1 MHTDLKFM
9 TVMQWMSPAF
19 PIGAFAYSHGLEWAI
34 DKGHVSNGKKLQNW
48 IADLLEYGS
57 LRTDAIFISLI
68 LRGHDAKKMNELSI
82 ALCPAGERLLETKL
96 QGSAFAKVIED
107 VWKQDIGDLSLP
119 IAVAL
124 AASLVKNINPSL
136 CLSNLP
142 IGKILEGYLIK
153 SITLSGSNLVS
164 VAIRLI
170 PIGQTEGQRIML
182 ELSSKISDL
191 VQSASESEID
201 DLNSACFFS
210 DISAMEHEYLQPRIF
225 KT

>member
-1 MHTDLKFM
+1 MHMHTDLKFM

-34 DKGHVSNGKKLQNW
+34 DKDHVSNGEKLQKW
-48 IADLLEYGS
+48 ITDLLEYGS

-68 LRGHDAKKMNELSI
+68 LRGHDVRKMNELSM

-107 VWKQDIGDLSLP
+107 VWQQDIGELSLP

-124 AASLVKNINPSL
+124 AAKNQSIEQDLILPAYL
-136 CLSNLP
+136 HAFCSNL
-142 IGKILEGYLIK
+142 I
-153 SITLSGSNLVS
+153 SA
-164 VAIRLI
+164 AIRLI

-182 ELSSKISDL
+182 ELYTTISDL
-191 VQSASESEID
+191 GQTASESEID

-210 DISAMEHEYLQPRIF
+210 DVSAM
-225 KT
+225 

>member
-1 MHTDLKFM
+1 MHIHTDLKFM

-34 DKGHVSNGKKLQNW
+34 DKDHVSNGEKLQKW
-48 IADLLEYGS
+48 ITDLLEYGS

-68 LRGHDAKKMNELSI
+68 LRGHDVRKMNELSM

-107 VWKQDIGDLSLP
+107 VWQQDIGELSLP

-124 AASLVKNINPSL
+124 AAKNQSIEQDLILPAYL
-136 CLSNLP
+136 HAFCSNL
-142 IGKILEGYLIK
+142 I
-153 SITLSGSNLVS
+153 SA
-164 VAIRLI
+164 AIRLI

-182 ELSSKISDL
+182 ELYTTISDL
-191 VQSASESEID
+191 VQTASESEID

-210 DISAMEHEYLQPRIF
+210 DVSAMEHEYLQPRIF

>member
-1 MHTDLKFM
+1 MHMHTDLKFM

-34 DKGHVSNGKKLQNW
+34 DKDHVSNGEKLQKW
-48 IADLLEYGS
+48 ITDLLEYGS

-68 LRGHDAKKMNELSI
+68 LRGHDVMKMNELSM

-107 VWKQDIGDLSLP
+107 VWQQDIGELSLP

-124 AASLVKNINPSL
+124 AAKNQSIEQDLILPAYL
-136 CLSNLP
+136 HAFCSNL
-142 IGKILEGYLIK
+142 I
-153 SITLSGSNLVS
+153 SA
-164 VAIRLI
+164 AIRLI

-182 ELSSKISDL
+182 ELYTTISDL
-191 VQSASESEID
+191 VQTASESEID

-210 DISAMEHEYLQPRIF
+210 DVSAMEHEYLQPRIF

>member
-1 MHTDLKFM
+1 MHMHTDLKFM

-34 DKGHVSNGKKLQNW
+34 DKDHVSNGEKLQKW
-48 IADLLEYGS
+48 ITDLLEYGS

-68 LRGHDAKKMNELSI
+68 LRGHDVRKMNELSM

-107 VWKQDIGDLSLP
+107 VWQQDIGELSLP

-124 AASLVKNINPSL
+124 AAKNQSIEQDLILPAYL
-136 CLSNLP
+136 HAFCSNL
-142 IGKILEGYLIK
+142 I
-153 SITLSGSNLVS
+153 SA
-164 VAIRLI
+164 AIRLI

-182 ELSSKISDL
+182 ELYPTISDL
-191 VQSASESEID
+191 VKTASESEID

-210 DISAMEHEYLQPRIF
+210 DVSAMEHEHLQPRIF

>member
-1 MHTDLKFM
+1 MAMAEHIHMNTEKVPMHMHTDLKFM

-107 VWKQDIGDLSLP
+107 VWQQDIGDLSLP

-124 AASLVKNINPSL
+124 AAKKQSIKQNLILPAYVHAF
-136 CLSNLP
+136 CSNL
-142 IGKILEGYLIK
+142 I
-153 SITLSGSNLVS
+153 SA
-164 VAIRLI
+164 AIRLI

-182 ELSSKISDL
+182 ELYPTISDL
-191 VQSASESEID
+191 VKTASENEID
-201 DLNSACFFS
+201 AYLESTIFSA
-210 DISAMEHEYLQPRIF
+210 IN
-225 KT
+225 

>member
-1 MHTDLKFM
+1 MHTELKFM

-34 DKGHVSNGKKLQNW
+34 DKDHVSNGEKLQKW
-48 IADLLEYGS
+48 ITDLLEYGS

-68 LRGHDAKKMNELSI
+68 LRGHDAKKMNELSM

-107 VWKQDIGDLSLP
+107 VWQQDIGELSLP

-124 AASLVKNINPSL
+124 AAKNQSIEQDLILPAYL
-136 CLSNLP
+136 HAFCSNL
-142 IGKILEGYLIK
+142 I
-153 SITLSGSNLVS
+153 SA
-164 VAIRLI
+164 AIRLI

-182 ELSSKISDL
+182 ELYTTISDL
-191 VQSASESEID
+191 VQTAAGSEID

-210 DISAMEHEYLQPRIF
+210 DVSAMEHEYLQPRIF

>member
-1 MHTDLKFM
+1 MHMHTDLKFM

-34 DKGHVSNGKKLQNW
+34 DKDHVSNGEKLQKW
-48 IADLLEYGS
+48 ITDLLEYGS
-57 LRTDAIFISLI
+57 LRTDSIFISLI
-68 LRGHDAKKMNELSI
+68 LRGHDAKKMNELSM

-107 VWKQDIGDLSLP
+107 VWQQDIGELSLP

-124 AASLVKNINPSL
+124 AAKNQSIEQDLILPAYL
-136 CLSNLP
+136 HAFCSNL
-142 IGKILEGYLIK
+142 I
-153 SITLSGSNLVS
+153 SA
-164 VAIRLI
+164 AIRLI
-170 PIGQTEGQRIML
+170 PIDQTEGQRIML
-182 ELSSKISDL
+182 ELYTTISDL
-191 VQSASESEID
+191 VQTASESEID

-210 DISAMEHEYLQPRIF
+210 DVSAMEHEYLQPRIF

>member
-1 MHTDLKFM
+1 MHMHTDLKFM

-34 DKGHVSNGKKLQNW
+34 DKDHVSNGEKLQKW
-48 IADLLEYGS
+48 ITDLLEYGS

-68 LRGHDAKKMNELSI
+68 LRGHDVRKMNELSM

-107 VWKQDIGDLSLP
+107 VWQQDIGELSLP

-124 AASLVKNINPSL
+124 AAKNQSIEQDLILPAYL
-136 CLSNLP
+136 HAFCSNL
-142 IGKILEGYLIK
+142 I
-153 SITLSGSNLVS
+153 SA
-164 VAIRLI
+164 AIRLI

-182 ELSSKISDL
+182 ELYPTISDL
-191 VQSASESEID
+191 VKTASESEID
-201 DLNSACFFS
+201 DLNSACFITS
-210 DISAMEHEYLQPRIF
+210 NSASPIF
-225 KT
+225 

>member
-1 MHTDLKFM
+1 MHMHTDLKFM

-34 DKGHVSNGKKLQNW
+34 DKDHVSNGEKLQKW
-48 IADLLEYGS
+48 ITDLLEYGS

-68 LRGHDAKKMNELSI
+68 LRGHDAKKLNELSM

-107 VWKQDIGDLSLP
+107 VWQQDIGELSLP

-124 AASLVKNINPSL
+124 AAKNQSIEQDLILPAYL
-136 CLSNLP
+136 HAFCSNL
-142 IGKILEGYLIK
+142 I
-153 SITLSGSNLVS
+153 SA
-164 VAIRLI
+164 AIRLI

-182 ELSSKISDL
+182 ELYTTISDL
-191 VQSASESEID
+191 VQTASGSEID

-210 DISAMEHEYLQPRIF
+210 DVSAMEHEYLQPRMF

>member
-1 MHTDLKFM
+1 MHMHTDLKFM

-34 DKGHVSNGKKLQNW
+34 DKDHVSNGEKLQKW
-48 IADLLEYGS
+48 ITDLLEYGS

-68 LRGHDAKKMNELSI
+68 LRGHDVRKMNELSM

-107 VWKQDIGDLSLP
+107 VWQQDIGELSLP

-124 AASLVKNINPSL
+124 AAKNQSIEQDLILPVYL
-136 CLSNLP
+136 HAFCSNL
-142 IGKILEGYLIK
+142 I
-153 SITLSGSNLVS
+153 SA
-164 VAIRLI
+164 AIRLI

-182 ELSSKISDL
+182 ELYTTISDL
-191 VQSASESEID
+191 VQTASESEID

-210 DISAMEHEYLQPRIF
+210 DVSAMEHEYLQPRIF

>member
-1 MHTDLKFM
+1 MHMHTELKFM

-34 DKGHVSNGKKLQNW
+34 DKDHVSNGEKLQKW
-48 IADLLEYGS
+48 ITDLLEYGS

-68 LRGHDAKKMNELSI
+68 LRGHDVRKMNELSM

-107 VWKQDIGDLSLP
+107 VWQQDIGELSLP

-124 AASLVKNINPSL
+124 AAKNQSIEQDLILPAYL
-136 CLSNLP
+136 HAFCSNL
-142 IGKILEGYLIK
+142 I
-153 SITLSGSNLVS
+153 SA
-164 VAIRLI
+164 AIRLI
-170 PIGQTEGQRIML
+170 PIGQTEGQLIML
-182 ELSSKISDL
+182 ELYTTISDL
-191 VQSASESEID
+191 VQTASESEID

-210 DISAMEHEYLQPRIF
+210 DVSAMEHEYLQPRIF

>member
-1 MHTDLKFM
+1 MHTDVKFM

-34 DKGHVSNGKKLQNW
+34 DKDHVSNGEKLQKW
-48 IADLLEYGS
+48 ITDLLEYGS

-68 LRGHDAKKMNELSI
+68 LRGHDVRKMNELSM

-107 VWKQDIGDLSLP
+107 VWQQDIGELSLP

-124 AASLVKNINPSL
+124 AAKNQSIEQDLILPAYL
-136 CLSNLP
+136 HAFCSNL
-142 IGKILEGYLIK
+142 I
-153 SITLSGSNLVS
+153 SA
-164 VAIRLI
+164 AIRLI

-182 ELSSKISDL
+182 ELYTTISDL
-191 VQSASESEID
+191 VQTASESEID

-210 DISAMEHEYLQPRIF
+210 DVSAMEHEYLQPRIF

>member
-1 MHTDLKFM
+1 MHMHTDLKFM

-34 DKGHVSNGKKLQNW
+34 DKDHVSNGEKLQKW
-48 IADLLEYGS
+48 ITDLLEYGS

-68 LRGHDAKKMNELSI
+68 LRGHDAKKMNELSM

-107 VWKQDIGDLSLP
+107 VWQQDIGELSLP

-124 AASLVKNINPSL
+124 AAKNQSIEQDLILPAYL
-136 CLSNLP
+136 HAFCSNL
-142 IGKILEGYLIK
+142 I
-153 SITLSGSNLVS
+153 SA
-164 VAIRLI
+164 AIRLI
-170 PIGQTEGQRIML
+170 PIGQTGGQRILL
-182 ELSSKISDL
+182 ELYTTISDL
-191 VQSASESEID
+191 VQTASESEID

-210 DISAMEHEYLQPRIF
+210 DVSAMEHEYLQPRIF

>member
-1 MHTDLKFM
+1 MHMHTDLKFI

-34 DKGHVSNGKKLQNW
+34 DKGHVSNGEKLQKW
-48 IADLLEYGS
+48 ITDLLEYGS

-68 LRGHDAKKMNELSI
+68 LRGHDVRKMNELSM

-96 QGSAFAKVIED
+96 QGSAFAKVFED
-107 VWKQDIGDLSLP
+107 VWQQDIGELSLP

-124 AASLVKNINPSL
+124 ASKNQSIEQDLILPAYL
-136 CLSNLP
+136 HAFCSNL
-142 IGKILEGYLIK
+142 I
-153 SITLSGSNLVS
+153 SA
-164 VAIRLI
+164 AIRLI

-182 ELSSKISDL
+182 ELYQTISDL
-191 VQSASESEID
+191 VKTASESEID

-210 DISAMEHEYLQPRIF
+210 DVSAMEHEYLQPRIF

>member
-34 DKGHVSNGKKLQNW
+34 DKGHVGNGKKLQNW

-107 VWKQDIGDLSLP
+107 VWQQDLSL
-119 IAVAL
+119 IH
-124 AASLVKNINPSL
+124 I
-136 CLSNLP
+136 
-142 IGKILEGYLIK
+142 
-153 SITLSGSNLVS
+153 
-164 VAIRLI
+164 
-170 PIGQTEGQRIML
+170 
-182 ELSSKISDL
+182 
-191 VQSASESEID
+191 
-201 DLNSACFFS
+201 
-210 DISAMEHEYLQPRIF
+210 
-225 KT
+225 

>member
-1 MHTDLKFM
+1 MHMHTDLKFM
-9 TVMQWMSPAF
+9 TVIQWMSPAF

-34 DKGHVSNGKKLQNW
+34 DKDHVSNGEKLQKW
-48 IADLLEYGS
+48 ITDLLEYGS

-68 LRGHDAKKMNELSI
+68 LRGHDVRKMNELSM

-107 VWKQDIGDLSLP
+107 VWQQDIGELSLP

-124 AASLVKNINPSL
+124 AAKNQSIEQDLILPAYL
-136 CLSNLP
+136 HAFCSNL
-142 IGKILEGYLIK
+142 I
-153 SITLSGSNLVS
+153 SA
-164 VAIRLI
+164 AIRLI

-182 ELSSKISDL
+182 ELYTTISDL
-191 VQSASESEID
+191 VQTASKSEID

-210 DISAMEHEYLQPRIF
+210 DVSAMEHEYLQPRIF

>member
-1 MHTDLKFM
+1 MAEPIHMNTDLKLI

-34 DKGHVSNGKKLQNW
+34 YKGRVSNGEKLHKW
-48 IADLLEYGS
+48 ITDLIEYGS

-68 LRGHDAKKMNELSI
+68 LRGHDPNEMNELAM

-96 QGSAFAKVIED
+96 QGSAFAKVIKD
-107 VWKQDIGDLSLP
+107 VWQQDIGELSLP

-124 AASLVKNINPSL
+124 AAKNQSIEQNLILPAYL
-136 CLSNLP
+136 HAFCSNL
-142 IGKILEGYLIK
+142 I
-153 SITLSGSNLVS
+153 S

-170 PIGQTEGQRIML
+170 PIGQTEGQRIMA
-182 ELSSKISDL
+182 ELSSKILNL
-191 VQSASESEID
+191 VQTASESEID
-201 DLNSACFFS
+201 DLNSACFIS
-210 DISAMEHEYLQPRIF
+210 DVSAMEHEYLEPRIF

>member
-1 MHTDLKFM
+1 MHMHTDLKFM

-34 DKGHVSNGKKLQNW
+34 DKDHVSNGEKLQKW
-48 IADLLEYGS
+48 ITDLLEYGS

-68 LRGHDAKKMNELSI
+68 LRGHDVRKMNELSM

-107 VWKQDIGDLSLP
+107 VWQQDIGELTLP

-124 AASLVKNINPSL
+124 ASKNQSIEQDLILPAYL
-136 CLSNLP
+136 HAFCSNL
-142 IGKILEGYLIK
+142 I
-153 SITLSGSNLVS
+153 SA
-164 VAIRLI
+164 AIRLI

-182 ELSSKISDL
+182 ELYQTISDL
-191 VQSASESEID
+191 VQTASESEID

-210 DISAMEHEYLQPRIF
+210 DVSAMEHEYLQPRIF

>member
-1 MHTDLKFM
+1 MHMHTELKFM

-34 DKGHVSNGKKLQNW
+34 DKDHVSNGEKLQKW
-48 IADLLEYGS
+48 ITDLLEYGS

-68 LRGHDAKKMNELSI
+68 LRGHDVRKMNELSM

-107 VWKQDIGDLSLP
+107 VWQQDIGELSLP

-124 AASLVKNINPSL
+124 AAKNQSIEQDLILPAYL
-136 CLSNLP
+136 HAFCSNL
-142 IGKILEGYLIK
+142 I
-153 SITLSGSNLVS
+153 SA
-164 VAIRLI
+164 AIRLI

-182 ELSSKISDL
+182 ELYTTISDL
-191 VQSASESEID
+191 VQTASESEID

-210 DISAMEHEYLQPRIF
+210 DVSAMEHEYLQPRIF

>member
-1 MHTDLKFM
+1 MHMHTELKLI

-34 DKGHVSNGKKLQNW
+34 DKDHVSNGEKLQKW
-48 IADLLEYGS
+48 ITDLLEYGS

-68 LRGHDAKKMNELSI
+68 LRGHDVRKMNELSM

-107 VWKQDIGDLSLP
+107 VWQQDIGELSLP

-124 AASLVKNINPSL
+124 AAKNQSIEQDLILPAYL
-136 CLSNLP
+136 HAFCSNL
-142 IGKILEGYLIK
+142 I
-153 SITLSGSNLVS
+153 SA
-164 VAIRLI
+164 AIRLI

-182 ELSSKISDL
+182 ELYTTISDL
-191 VQSASESEID
+191 VQTASESEID

-210 DISAMEHEYLQPRIF
+210 DVSAMEHEYLQPRIF

>member
-1 MHTDLKFM
+1 MHMHTDLKFM

-34 DKGHVSNGKKLQNW
+34 DKDHVSNGEKLQKW
-48 IADLLEYGS
+48 ITDLLEYGS

-68 LRGHDAKKMNELSI
+68 LRGHDVRKMNELSM

-107 VWKQDIGDLSLP
+107 VWQQDIGELSLP

-124 AASLVKNINPSL
+124 AAKNQSIEQDLILPAYL
-136 CLSNLP
+136 QAFCSNL
-142 IGKILEGYLIK
+142 I
-153 SITLSGSNLVS
+153 SA
-164 VAIRLI
+164 AIRLI

-182 ELSSKISDL
+182 ELYTTISDL
-191 VQSASESEID
+191 VQTASESEID

-210 DISAMEHEYLQPRIF
+210 DVSAMEHEYLQPRIF

>member
-1 MHTDLKFM
+1 MHMHTDLKFM

-34 DKGHVSNGKKLQNW
+34 DKDHVSNGEKLQKW
-48 IADLLEYGS
+48 ITDLLEYGS
-57 LRTDAIFISLI
+57 LRTDSIFISLI
-68 LRGHDAKKMNELSI
+68 LRGHDAKKMNELSM

-107 VWKQDIGDLSLP
+107 VWQQDIGELSLP

-124 AASLVKNINPSL
+124 AAKNQSIEQDLILPAYL
-136 CLSNLP
+136 HAFCFNL
-142 IGKILEGYLIK
+142 I
-153 SITLSGSNLVS
+153 SA
-164 VAIRLI
+164 AIRLI

-182 ELSSKISDL
+182 ELYTTISDL
-191 VQSASESEID
+191 VQTASESEID

-210 DISAMEHEYLQPRIF
+210 DVSAMEHEYLQPRIF

>member
-1 MHTDLKFM
+1 MHMHTDLKFM

-34 DKGHVSNGKKLQNW
+34 DKDHVSNGEKLQKW
-48 IADLLEYGS
+48 ITDLLEYGS

-68 LRGHDAKKMNELSI
+68 LRGHDARKMNELSM

-107 VWKQDIGDLSLP
+107 VWQQDIGELSLP

-124 AASLVKNINPSL
+124 AAKNQSIEQDLILPAYL
-136 CLSNLP
+136 HAFCSNL
-142 IGKILEGYLIK
+142 I
-153 SITLSGSNLVS
+153 SA
-164 VAIRLI
+164 AIRLI

-182 ELSSKISDL
+182 ELYPTISDL
-191 VQSASESEID
+191 VKTASESEID

-210 DISAMEHEYLQPRIF
+210 DVSAMEHEYLQPRIF

>member
-1 MHTDLKFM
+1 MHMHTDLKFM

-34 DKGHVSNGKKLQNW
+34 DKDHVSNGEKLQKW
-48 IADLLEYGS
+48 ITDLLEYGS

-68 LRGHDAKKMNELSI
+68 LRGHDAKKMNELSM

-107 VWKQDIGDLSLP
+107 VWQQDIGELSLP

-124 AASLVKNINPSL
+124 AAKNQSIEQNLILPAFL
-136 CLSNLP
+136 HAFCSNL
-142 IGKILEGYLIK
+142 I
-153 SITLSGSNLVS
+153 S

-170 PIGQTEGQRIML
+170 PIGQTEGQYIMA
-182 ELSSKISDL
+182 ELSSKILNL
-191 VQSASESEID
+191 VQTASESEID
-201 DLNSACFFS
+201 DLNSACFLS
-210 DISAMEHEYLQPRIF
+210 DVSAMEHEHLEPRIF

>member
-1 MHTDLKFM
+1 MCIRDR
-9 TVMQWMSPAF
+9 
-19 PIGAFAYSHGLEWAI
+19 
-34 DKGHVSNGKKLQNW
+34 
-48 IADLLEYGS
+48 S

-68 LRGHDAKKMNELSI
+68 LRGHDAKKMNELSM

-107 VWKQDIGDLSLP
+107 VWQQDIGELSLP

-124 AASLVKNINPSL
+124 AAKNQSIEQDLILPAYL
-136 CLSNLP
+136 HAFCSNL
-142 IGKILEGYLIK
+142 I
-153 SITLSGSNLVS
+153 SA
-164 VAIRLI
+164 AIRLI

-182 ELSSKISDL
+182 ELYTTISDL
-191 VQSASESEID
+191 VQTAYESEID

-210 DISAMEHEYLQPRIF
+210 DVSAMEHEYLQPRIF

>member
-1 MHTDLKFM
+1 MH
-9 TVMQWMSPAF
+9 AF
-19 PIGAFAYSHGLEWAI
+19 
-34 DKGHVSNGKKLQNW
+34 
-48 IADLLEYGS
+48 
-57 LRTDAIFISLI
+57 
-68 LRGHDAKKMNELSI
+68 
-82 ALCPAGERLLETKL
+82 C
-96 QGSAFAKVIED
+96 
-107 VWKQDIGDLSLP
+107 
-119 IAVAL
+119 
-124 AASLVKNINPSL
+124 
-136 CLSNLP
+136 
-142 IGKILEGYLIK
+142 
-153 SITLSGSNLVS
+153 SNLVS

>member
-1 MHTDLKFM
+1 MHMHTDLKFM

-34 DKGHVSNGKKLQNW
+34 DKDHVSNGEKLQKW
-48 IADLLEYGS
+48 ITDLLEYGS

-68 LRGHDAKKMNELSI
+68 LRGHDVRKMNELSM

-107 VWKQDIGDLSLP
+107 VWQQDIGELSLP

-124 AASLVKNINPSL
+124 AAKNQSIEQDLILPAYLHAS
-136 CLSNLP
+136 CSNL
-142 IGKILEGYLIK
+142 I
-153 SITLSGSNLVS
+153 SA
-164 VAIRLI
+164 AIRLI

-182 ELSSKISDL
+182 ELYTTISDL
-191 VQSASESEID
+191 VQTASESEID

-210 DISAMEHEYLQPRIF
+210 DVSAMEHEYLQPRIF

>member
-1 MHTDLKFM
+1 MHMHTDLKFM

-34 DKGHVSNGKKLQNW
+34 DKDHVNNGEKLQKW
-48 IADLLEYGS
+48 ITDLLEYGS

-68 LRGHDAKKMNELSI
+68 LRGHDAKKMNELSM

-107 VWKQDIGDLSLP
+107 VWQQDIGELSLP
-119 IAVAL
+119 IAVAV
-124 AASLVKNINPSL
+124 AAKNQSIEQDFILPAYL
-136 CLSNLP
+136 HAFCSNL
-142 IGKILEGYLIK
+142 ILA
-153 SITLSGSNLVS
+153 
-164 VAIRLI
+164 AIRLI

-182 ELSSKISDL
+182 ELYTTISDL
-191 VQSASESEID
+191 VQTASESEID

-210 DISAMEHEYLQPRIF
+210 DVSAMEHEYLQPRIF

>member
-1 MHTDLKFM
+1 
-9 TVMQWMSPAF
+9 MSPAF

-34 DKGHVSNGKKLQNW
+34 DKDHVSNGEKLQKW
-48 IADLLEYGS
+48 ITDLLEYGS

-68 LRGHDAKKMNELSI
+68 LRGHDVRKMNELSM

-107 VWKQDIGDLSLP
+107 VWQQDIGELSLP

-124 AASLVKNINPSL
+124 AAKNQSIEQDLILPAYL
-136 CLSNLP
+136 HAFCSNL
-142 IGKILEGYLIK
+142 I
-153 SITLSGSNLVS
+153 SA
-164 VAIRLI
+164 AIRLI
-170 PIGQTEGQRIML
+170 PIGQTEGQRIMF
-182 ELSSKISDL
+182 ELYPTISDL
-191 VQSASESEID
+191 VQTASESEID

-210 DISAMEHEYLQPRIF
+210 DVSAMEHEYLQPRIF

>member
-1 MHTDLKFM
+1 MHMHTDLKFM

-34 DKGHVSNGKKLQNW
+34 DKDHVSNGEKLQKW
-48 IADLLEYGS
+48 ITDLLEYGS

-68 LRGHDAKKMNELSI
+68 LRGHDVRKMNELSM

-107 VWKQDIGDLSLP
+107 VWQQDIGELSLP

-124 AASLVKNINPSL
+124 AAKNQSIEQDLILPAYL
-136 CLSNLP
+136 HAFCSNL
-142 IGKILEGYLIK
+142 I
-153 SITLSGSNLVS
+153 SA
-164 VAIRLI
+164 AIRLI

-182 ELSSKISDL
+182 ELYPTISDL
-191 VQSASESEID
+191 VKTASESEID

>member
-34 DKGHVSNGKKLQNW
+34 DKDHVSNGEKLQKW
-48 IADLLEYGS
+48 ITDLLEYGS

-68 LRGHDAKKMNELSI
+68 LRGHDAKKMNELSM
-82 ALCPAGERLLETKL
+82 ALCPAGERLMETKF

-107 VWKQDIGDLSLP
+107 VWQQDIGELSLP

-124 AASLVKNINPSL
+124 AAKNQSIEQDLILPAYL
-136 CLSNLP
+136 HAFCSNL
-142 IGKILEGYLIK
+142 I
-153 SITLSGSNLVS
+153 SA
-164 VAIRLI
+164 AIRLI

-182 ELSSKISDL
+182 ELYTTISDL
-191 VQSASESEID
+191 VQTASESEID

-210 DISAMEHEYLQPRIF
+210 DVSAMEHEYLQPRIF

>member
-1 MHTDLKFM
+1 MHMHTDLKFM

-34 DKGHVSNGKKLQNW
+34 DKDHVSNGEKLQKW
-48 IADLLEYGS
+48 ITDLLEYGS

-68 LRGHDAKKMNELSI
+68 LRGHDVRKMNELSM

-107 VWKQDIGDLSLP
+107 VWQQDIGELSLP

-124 AASLVKNINPSL
+124 AAKNQSIEQDLILPAYL
-136 CLSNLP
+136 QAFCSNL
-142 IGKILEGYLIK
+142 I
-153 SITLSGSNLVS
+153 SA
-164 VAIRLI
+164 AIRLI
-170 PIGQTEGQRIML
+170 PIGQSEGQRIMF
-182 ELSSKISDL
+182 ELYTTISDL
-191 VQSASESEID
+191 VQTASESEID

-210 DISAMEHEYLQPRIF
+210 DVSAMEHEYLQPRIF

>member
-1 MHTDLKFM
+1 MHMHTDLKFM

-34 DKGHVSNGKKLQNW
+34 DKDHVSNGEKLQKW
-48 IADLLEYGS
+48 ITDLLEYGS

-68 LRGHDAKKMNELSI
+68 LRGHDVRKMNELSM

-107 VWKQDIGDLSLP
+107 VWQQDIGELSLP

-124 AASLVKNINPSL
+124 AAKNQSIEQDLILPAYL
-136 CLSNLP
+136 HAFCSNL
-142 IGKILEGYLIK
+142 I
-153 SITLSGSNLVS
+153 SA
-164 VAIRLI
+164 AIRLI

-182 ELSSKISDL
+182 ELYPKISDL
-191 VQSASESEID
+191 VKTASESEID

-210 DISAMEHEYLQPRIF
+210 DVSAMEHEYLQPRIF

>member
-1 MHTDLKFM
+1 MHMHTDLKFM

-34 DKGHVSNGKKLQNW
+34 DKDHVSNGEKLQKW
-48 IADLLEYGS
+48 ITDLLEYGS

-68 LRGHDAKKMNELSI
+68 LRGHDAKKMNELSM

-107 VWKQDIGDLSLP
+107 VWQQDIGELSLP

-124 AASLVKNINPSL
+124 AAKNQSIEQDLILPAYL
-136 CLSNLP
+136 HAFCSNL
-142 IGKILEGYLIK
+142 I
-153 SITLSGSNLVS
+153 SA
-164 VAIRLI
+164 AIRLI

-182 ELSSKISDL
+182 ELYTTISDL
-191 VQSASESEID
+191 VHTAYESEID

-210 DISAMEHEYLQPRIF
+210 DVSAMEHEYLQPRIF

>member
-1 MHTDLKFM
+1 
-9 TVMQWMSPAF
+9 MSPAF

-34 DKGHVSNGKKLQNW
+34 DKDHVSNGEKLQKW
-48 IADLLEYGS
+48 ITDLLEYGS

-68 LRGHDAKKMNELSI
+68 LRGHDAKKMNELSM

-107 VWKQDIGDLSLP
+107 VWQQDIGELSLP

-124 AASLVKNINPSL
+124 AAKNQSIEQDLILPAYL
-136 CLSNLP
+136 HAFCSNL
-142 IGKILEGYLIK
+142 I
-153 SITLSGSNLVS
+153 SA
-164 VAIRLI
+164 AIRLI

-182 ELSSKISDL
+182 ELYTTISDL
-191 VQSASESEID
+191 VQTASESEID

-210 DISAMEHEYLQPRIF
+210 DVSAMEHEYLQPRIF

>member
-1 MHTDLKFM
+1 MHMHTDLKFM

-34 DKGHVSNGKKLQNW
+34 DKDHVSNGEKLQKW
-48 IADLLEYGS
+48 ITDLLEYGS

-68 LRGHDAKKMNELSI
+68 LRGHDVRKMNELSM

-107 VWKQDIGDLSLP
+107 VWQQDIGELSLP
-119 IAVAL
+119 IAIAL
-124 AASLVKNINPSL
+124 AAKNQSIEQDLILPAYL
-136 CLSNLP
+136 HAFCSNL
-142 IGKILEGYLIK
+142 I
-153 SITLSGSNLVS
+153 SA
-164 VAIRLI
+164 AIRLI

-182 ELSSKISDL
+182 ELYTTISDL
-191 VQSASESEID
+191 VQTASESEID

-210 DISAMEHEYLQPRIF
+210 DVSAMEHEYLQPRIF